1 MGKSLTPKYVVDL
14 FHVGIQ
20 STTAAWR
27 GRATEKRL
35 REYVVSYNE
44 SIKPGGINARVGE
57 VFGVLAARATLAVI
71 YTNDSSRLV
80 VAQVKP

>member
-1 MGKSLTPKYVVDL
+1 
-14 FHVGIQ
+14 
-20 STTAAWR
+20 
-27 GRATEKRL
+27 
-35 REYVVSYNE
+35 VVSYNE